1 MKKVLFF
8 LASVLIL
15 VSCENFYIDQNLG
28 GNDYNPTDV
37 RTMDYTL
44 TDADYKSIVDNRSNI
59 ARAIAMC
66 ISDTTPYTELLPVAD
81 LLLDS
86 KKKVT
91 FEDVKDSLGIVDA
104 TSYYAFAQIATD
116 LAFNKIALADV
127 YVPAFLTATFPQFSK
142 GSLFNITYKNSE
154 GAPEYLSTFAAT
166 TKYVLSNE
174 NYDAIWGE
182 GKTGTYYL
190 TPATIEGLT
199 SVLPTEG
206 VQDGDIM
213 AVVYDY
219 KSQEPI
225 FVTEDEEEFVPSGDP
240 NFFLGTPEER
250 GFYTPTEVIAAYK
263 SGDLGE
269 GDTIKVGGII
279 NKWYKKSSRFDEFLN
294 VSYYIKDNND
304 SVFEMY
310 NSYSVNRDSFPVYE
324 FVDEYNAT
332 CIDASGR
339 EFILGDTVIGIG
351 ALTYYAKYNV
361 YEFKS
366 GCYLLEHRPLKT
378 KASAA
383 PKKAEAANLDGKKT
397 VLYQYNNGRWSA
409 YKNDAATVVAL
420 PEDVYSAIGK
430 DGYVSEKNEHVLT
443 TFLAQEYPYAQAGQ
457 AYTVV
462 YMNTDT
468 TYNAIEYLYDGA
480 AFVKNLGISIVTTAF
495 SLSDVWGSSIY
506 YKQAILG
513 EGQGK
518 LVIQDIE
525 TGGLSYI
532 WKYDDRYGMKASGFK
547 DKAYNTESWLITP
560 CIDLSRAKSPK
571 LSFDQA
577 RNYGIDFIKECF
589 VMVST
594 DYAGDVTQCTWD
606 SIPFNKDAEGNYI
619 IPAAD
624 WKFVNTGEMD
634 LTSYVG
640 KKVYIGFVYTST
652 EAGAATWEFKNLL
665 VAEPE
670 E

>member
-1 MKKVLFF
+1 MKKIIYI
-8 LASVLIL
+8 LASVLCL
-15 VSCENFYIDQNLG
+15 TSCENYFIDKNLSETEWA
-28 GNDYNPTDV
+28 PTDV
-37 RTMDYTL
+37 RTIDYTL
-44 TDADYKSIVDNRSNI
+44 TDADYK
-59 ARAIAMC
+59 AIA
-66 ISDTTPYTELLPVAD
+66 DNATNKELALQEC
-81 LLLDS
+81 
-86 KKKVT
+86 T
-91 FEDVKDSLGIVDA
+91 KDSMGVITDS
-104 TSYYAFAQIATD
+104 TEYFALLQVGKD
-116 LAFNKIALADV
+116 LAFNKKAPADL
-127 YVPAFLTATFPQFSK
+127 YVPAFLAAKFPQLSK
-142 GSLFNITYKNSE
+142 GSMFNITYKNAE
-154 GAPEYLSTFAAT
+154 GAPEYLSTFAST

-190 TPATIEGLT
+190 TPATIARLT

-213 AVVYDY
+213 AVVYNY

-225 FVTEDEEEFVPSGDP
+225 FVTEDEEEFVPGGDP

-351 ALTYYAKYNV
+351 ALTYYANYNV

-383 PKKAEAANLDGKKT
+383 PKKAAAANLDGKKT

-420 PEDVYSAIGK
+420 PEDVYTAVGFT
-430 DGYVSEKNEHVLT
+430 YLLEKNKNILT
-443 TFLAQEYPYAQAGQ
+443 TFLAQEYPYAQAGN

-462 YMNTDT
+462 YVAAVDKDT
-468 TYNAIEYLYDGA
+468 NVPTYNAIEFVYDGA
-480 AFVKNLGISIVTTAF
+480 TFVENLGISYTTTAF
-495 SLSDVWGSSIY
+495 SLSDVWGSTIY
-506 YKQAILG
+506 YKQAIMG
-513 EGQGK
+513 DGQGK
-518 LVIQDIE
+518 LTIQNVKLQE
-525 TGGLSYI
+525 PLTYVWYYSAA
-532 WKYDDRYGMKASGFK
+532 YGMCASAYK
-547 DKAYNTESWLITP
+547 DGASYDSNSWLVTP
-560 CIDLSRAKSPK
+560 QIDLTRAKTPQF
-571 LSFDQA
+571 SFDQA
-577 RNYGIDFIKECF
+577 FNKAPNFTEECAVF
-589 VMVST
+589 VST
-594 DYAGDVTQCTWD
+594 NYNGDVTTC
-606 SIPFNKDAEGNYI
+606 
-619 IPAAD
+619 D
-624 WKFVNTGEMD
+624 WTQLDWNTNEDGT
-634 LTSYVG
+634 LNVPGGTSWVFQTSGFFDMSEYVG
-640 KKVYIGFVYTST
+640 EKINIAFRYTTSN
-652 EAGAATWEFKNLL
+652 GVSGTWEIKNLL
-665 VAEPE
+665 LSEPE
-670 E
+670 